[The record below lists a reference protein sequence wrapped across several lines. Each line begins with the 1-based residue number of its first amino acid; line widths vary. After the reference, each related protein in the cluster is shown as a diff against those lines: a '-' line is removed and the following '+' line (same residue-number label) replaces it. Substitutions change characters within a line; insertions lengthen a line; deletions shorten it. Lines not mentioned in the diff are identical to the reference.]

1 MNSMHAKLLSSLYV
15 KVTCI
20 FSLHRVYLYQYT
32 LMQFRLEESVDDAF
46 SSVPLPSFLKLLAHD
61 IRWNILALLA
71 RSDYSV
77 QEMVR
82 LLKEPQNLVS
92 YHLRRLHEH
101 GLVRERR
108 STADERSI
116 YYSLDL
122 ALLHSRYLSAAES
135 LHPALGTMES
145 TEDEMQK
152 TTTPSPLKKVRV
164 LFLCTENSARSQMA
178 EGILRHLS
186 DGHVEAFSAGSRP
199 SHLHLLAVQTL
210 ATMDIDISQQRAK
223 HMDELPDSAFDYVVT
238 VCDRVREA
246 CPTFPGDPERIH
258 WSFSDPA
265 TVEGSTEDQL
275 RAFEQT
281 ALQLITRIRYLLILI
296 AREQRE
302 KHE

>member
-1 MNSMHAKLLSSLYV
+1 M
-15 KVTCI
+15 
-20 FSLHRVYLYQYT
+20 
-32 LMQFRLEESVDDAF
+32 DDALSF
-46 SSVPLPSFLKLLAHD
+46 VPLPSFLKLLAHD
-61 IRWNILALLA
+61 IRWNMIALLA

-82 LLKEPQNLVS
+82 ILKQPQNLVS

-135 LHPALGTMES
+135 LHPALGT

-152 TTTPSPLKKVRV
+152 TMTPSPLKTVRV

-199 SHLHLLAVQTL
+199 SHLHPLAVQTL
-210 ATMDIDISQQRAK
+210 AAMDIDISQQRAK
-223 HMDELPDSAFDYVVT
+223 HMNELPNAAFDYVVT

-265 TVEGSTEDQL
+265 TVEGSSEDQL
-275 RAFEQT
+275 RAFEQI